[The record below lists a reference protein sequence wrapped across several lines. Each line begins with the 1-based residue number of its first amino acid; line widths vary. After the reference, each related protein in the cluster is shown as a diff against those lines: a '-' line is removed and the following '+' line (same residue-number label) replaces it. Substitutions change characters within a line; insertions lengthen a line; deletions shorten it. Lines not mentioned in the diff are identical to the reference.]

1 MKERFECAHKLT
13 GWETHKEIWFV
24 NLILGFVFWNFFFY
38 LSQNQNNEHIWPLY
52 IRSRL
57 NSNISGDVSFYI
69 DWESEGG
76 ELCPHTG
83 DYVKS

>member
-1 MKERFECAHKLT
+1 MRAQIDWL
-13 GWETHKEIWFV
+13 GTHKEIWFV
-24 NLILGFVFWNFFFY
+24 NLILGFVFYFIFY

-76 ELCPHTG
+76 SWLCPHTG